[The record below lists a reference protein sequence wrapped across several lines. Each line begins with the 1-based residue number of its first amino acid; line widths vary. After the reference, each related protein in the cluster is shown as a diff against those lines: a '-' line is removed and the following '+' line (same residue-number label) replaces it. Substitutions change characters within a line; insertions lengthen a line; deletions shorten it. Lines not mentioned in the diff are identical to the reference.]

1 MDGVGDLEAYQFIAQ
16 VIGAG
21 VGIFFA
27 VCFILG
33 IMAGPDKIKPST
45 IIPEQIE
52 LGYISDSKPKKS
64 VSSLQEVEYD
74 ELKDLQR
81 QVKIRKLKQ
90 QLKEMDS
97 PKPQRARKKPEHK
110 ETNSIVIDC
119 IDAMIAMGEKKS
131 VARATVNK
139 YFVNNPNT
147 KSVEDFL
154 AGVFKK

>member
-1 MDGVGDLEAYQFIAQ
+1 MYYDPVIIDFITMFSAM
-16 VIGAG
+16 VIALFL
-21 VGIFFA
+21 FF
-27 VCFILG
+27 CFLYG
-33 IMAGPDKIKPST
+33 YVNPDKVEPLKFSDKF
-45 IIPEQIE
+45 E
-52 LGYISDSKPKKS
+52 LGYIEDKNPQTQT
-64 VSSLQEVEYD
+64 SLQEVEYD
-74 ELKDLQR
+74 ELEDLQR

-97 PKPQRARKKPEHK
+97 PKPQRVRKKPEHK